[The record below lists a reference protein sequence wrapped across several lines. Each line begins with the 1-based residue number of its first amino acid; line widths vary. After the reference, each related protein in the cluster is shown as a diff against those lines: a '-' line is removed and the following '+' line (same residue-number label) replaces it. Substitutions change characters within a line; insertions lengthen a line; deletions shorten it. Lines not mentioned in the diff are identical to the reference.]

1 MLETQGEERIVIQ
14 EDSLLT
20 ITSKNEK
27 SKTSLSIFIKC
38 IEVDHLRLSVSIFNK
53 EIDDY
58 IPIESIS
65 KNKEIFAV
73 YLSDVVKVEWVCK
86 PGTTLIESR
95 MGKLNNI
102 GVHNFVCLEKISLNF
117 EMHISN
123 TITHQGLEFYPV
135 SRDGGD
141 LEEIPFQVNKNKAIK
156 SENMELKSLQK
167 EASFLTRMLSIFS
180 SKK

>member
-1 MLETQGEERIVIQ
+1 MPVNLTDKKFSRGVSVLKEA
-14 EDSLLT
+14 EDSQPP
-20 ITSKNEK
+20 
-27 SKTSLSIFIKC
+27 
-38 IEVDHLRLSVSIFNK
+38 K
-53 EIDDY
+53 E
-58 IPIESIS
+58 PKKRGRPP

-102 GVHNFVCLEKISLNF
+102 GAHNFVCLEKISLNF

-123 TITHQGLEFYPV
+123 TITHQGIEFYPV

>member
-1 MLETQGEERIVIQ
+1 
-14 EDSLLT
+14 
-20 ITSKNEK
+20 
-27 SKTSLSIFIKC
+27 
-38 IEVDHLRLSVSIFNK
+38 
-53 EIDDY
+53 
-58 IPIESIS
+58 
-65 KNKEIFAV
+65 
-73 YLSDVVKVEWVCK
+73 
-86 PGTTLIESR
+86 

-123 TITHQGLEFYPV
+123 TVTHRGIEFYPV

-141 LEEIPFQVNKNKAIK
+141 IEEISTQVGEAKAIK

-167 EASFLTRMLSIFS
+167 EASFLTRLLSKFS